1 MSIKVSVII
10 PIYKV
15 EKYLSRCIES
25 VLAQTY
31 QDLEIILVDDG
42 SPDNCPYICDEY
54 ERKDQ
59 RIKVIHKPNGGLSD
73 ARNAALKVFT
83 GDYVYFLDSDDY
95 VENNLIEIAVN
106 HIVAA
111 SADLVIFNYYR
122 VDEFDNLLST
132 SSFKTGIYDI
142 GNNRINYIVNILSKY
157 STGWEAWNRLYKAD
171 IIRNNNLFFWDNK
184 LIFAEDFGFSLNYA
198 LHANKIIC
206 IPDVLHYYLIRRD
219 SIMSQAAKEPRISA
233 ALALSKLLEDK
244 IRSSLRDSEFY
255 KNYPVLFYSI
265 MYEQLRGLTFENYKK
280 SLASIRDNEYFY
292 AQIKK
297 VFQNFGAIIKYHGG
311 LRGIV
316 ALLQCLFLLA
326 RWEKLNVHMLELYR
340 TGWKVSEIVKNNNSK
355 MSAKKRIFI
364 IGSEDLNNIGN
375 LHIAI
380 SIKEYLNDILPD
392 YAMIEITVSEYR
404 SIRKVLP
411 FIIRKSDVICIP
423 DGGDDGDTALFMDT
437 IRKEIVKKYNRNRLV
452 IFAQTLNY
460 DSSIAG
466 IYASSE
472 DGIQLKQT
480 QSLISKCRNITL
492 CVKDRHSYDFAKQY
506 FDCVVVFIPDIILYS
521 NYSRSYLVEC
531 KGAMLLLQ
539 SDAKGIWSED
549 NRRWIE
555 AIVLQ
560 HGWNIR
566 YNDLQLILDISV
578 FDRKDVLDAFLR
590 KIEEAE
596 VVITDRIY
604 GMLFCAI
611 TQTPC
616 IAISDKN
623 HSLESAYEGL
633 TEFEYIIKIN
643 HLNELEGAV
652 QTLFSIDKT
661 EYDRDSIINKFDG
674 LTKLLKSYVD

>member
-1 MSIKVSVII
+1 MDIKVSVII

-25 VLAQTY
+25 VLDQTY
-31 QDLEIILVDDG
+31 QNLEIILVDDG
-42 SPDNCPYICDEY
+42 SPDNCPSICDEY
-54 ERKDQ
+54 EKKDQ

-95 VENNLIEIAVN
+95 VENNLIEIALKN
-106 HIVAA
+106 MVAA
-111 SADLVIFNYYR
+111 AADLVIFNYYR
-122 VDEFDNLLST
+122 VDEHDNLLST
-132 SSFKTGIYDI
+132 SNFITGIYDI
-142 GNNRINYIVNILSKY
+142 GCNKINYIVNILSKY

-292 AQIKK
+292 AQIKR
-297 VFQNFGAIIKYHGG
+297 VFRNFGAIIKYHGI

-340 TGWKVSEIVKNNNSK
+340 TGWKVSEIVQNNNSK
-355 MSAKKRIFI
+355 MSAKKRVFI
-364 IGSEDLNNIGN
+364 VGSEDLNSVSN
-375 LHIAI
+375 LFTAI
-380 SIKEYLNDILPD
+380 SMKEYLSDILPD
-392 YAMIEITVSEYR
+392 YAMIEITLSEYI
-404 SIRKVLP
+404 SIRNALP
-411 FIIRKSDVICIP
+411 FLIRKSDVICIP
-423 DGGDDGDTALFMDT
+423 DGGDRVNAMLFMDT
-437 IRKEIVKKYNRNRLV
+437 IRKDVVKKYKNNRIV
-452 IFAQTLNY
+452 IFAQALNY
-460 DSSIAG
+460 DSS
-466 IYASSE
+466 E
-472 DGIQLKQT
+472 DGILQLKQN
-480 QSLISKCRNITL
+480 QSLISKCKDITL
-492 CVKDRHSYDFAKQY
+492 CVKDRYSYDLVKQY
-506 FDCVVVFIPDIILYS
+506 FDCTVVLIPDIVLYS
-521 NYSRSYLVEC
+521 NYSTSYPVER

-549 NRRWIE
+549 NRQLIE
-555 AIVLQ
+555 AIVQLN
-560 HGWNIR
+560 GRNIR
-566 YNDLQLILDISV
+566 YNDLQLILNISV

-590 KIEEAE
+590 KIEEVE
-596 VVITDRIY
+596 IVITDRIY

-611 TQTPC
+611 TKTPC
-616 IAISDKN
+616 IAILENN
-623 HSLESAYEGL
+623 HIFESAYEGL
-633 TEFEYIIKIN
+633 TDFEYIIKIN
-643 HLNELEGAV
+643 HLNELEETV
-652 QTLFSIDKT
+652 QKLLSIDKA
-661 EYDRDSIINKFDG
+661 EYDRESIINKFDG
-674 LTKLLKSYVD
+674 LTKLLKNYVN